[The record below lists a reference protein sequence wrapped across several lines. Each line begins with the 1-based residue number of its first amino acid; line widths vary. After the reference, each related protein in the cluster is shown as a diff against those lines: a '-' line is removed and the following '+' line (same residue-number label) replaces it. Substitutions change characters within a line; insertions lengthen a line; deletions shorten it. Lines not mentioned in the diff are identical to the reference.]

1 LSRPAAG
8 RSVGPMRYLVRV
20 GAAGFLG
27 AIAAC
32 GSGAQTSTGTTTGTG
47 GAGGAGSTASA
58 SNAASTSGT
67 GSSGTT
73 TTATG
78 STGATT
84 GTGGS
89 GGAIKTVFIILME
102 NKQWSSV
109 HGDTDAPYINNT
121 LLPMGAHAEN
131 YHQPTGNHPS
141 ETNYIWLEAG
151 TNLGI
156 TTDDPPATNHQSTTA
171 HLVTQLDAA
180 GISWKSYQEG
190 IDGTTCPLADDTT
203 TNYAVRH
210 NPMVF
215 FDDVTGNQDPNSAYC
230 KAHVRP
236 YSELAGDLAAGT
248 VARYNFITPSLCH
261 DMHGNGTGCLIP
273 HTSDG
278 DTWLST
284 EVPTILASQAYQTG
298 GAIFLTWDEC
308 EQLEI
313 FKCDDPIGMIVL
325 SPFAKP
331 GGYSN
336 QVLYDHSSTV
346 RTFQEI
352 FGVGPMLAGAASAT
366 DLSDLFTTFP

>member
-1 LSRPAAG
+1 
-8 RSVGPMRYLVRV
+8 V
-20 GAAGFLG
+20 GAAGILG

-32 GSGAQTSTGTTTGTG
+32 GGGSQTSTGTTSGTG
-47 GAGGAGSTASA
+47 GSANTTSSAGGMSSASGSGGATTGSTGA
-58 SNAASTSGT
+58 T
-67 GSSGTT
+67 
-73 TTATG
+73 TG

-89 GGAIKTVFIILME
+89 GSAIKTVFIILME

-121 LLPMGAHAEN
+121 LLPMGSHAEN

-156 TTDDPPATNHQSTTA
+156 TTDDPPATNHQATTA
-171 HLVTQLDAA
+171 HLVTQLNAA

-190 IDGTTCPLADDTT
+190 IDGTSCPLADDTT

-215 FDDVTGNQDPNSAYC
+215 FDDVTGNQDPASPYC
-230 KAHVRP
+230 IEHVRP
-236 YSELAGDLAAGT
+236 YAELAGDLAAGT
-248 VARYNFITPSLCH
+248 VAQYNFITPSLCH

-278 DTWLST
+278 DDWLAA
-284 EVPTILASQAYQTG
+284 EVPKILASQQYQTG
-298 GAIFLTWDEC
+298 GALFLTWDEC
-308 EQLEI
+308 EQFEVI
-313 FKCDDPIGMIVL
+313 KCDDPVGMIVL
-325 SPFAKP
+325 SPFAKG

-336 QVLYDHSSTV
+336 QILYDHSSTV

-352 FGVGPMLAGAASAT
+352 FGVGPMLAGAAGAT
-366 DLSDLFTTFP
+366 DLRDLFTTFP